1 MSNFRIIYACQ
12 AIGIKPC
19 YNKDGST
26 INGEAVALM
35 HGIQS
40 AGINTQF
47 PIDTVFEFAMS
58 QVYQNVENI
67 SEVEV
72 TLEKVFDGYP
82 LIYHMATKNAEG
94 TNLQSRGKPRSCLSL
109 GIYPDDKE
117 FVTGVAPVEV
127 YCSGMYVG
135 NISYNFSTDGN
146 FTESVTLVG
155 NSKQWF
161 PNSISPTN
169 SLGLTG
175 NAVTDATFRINGSGD
190 FPTNLDFNRTLSTA
204 GSESEAFNRFKGG
217 VQRRQYFRLDESELP
232 VSIFGIGSSGKGNA
246 YTGSYPNGSPKV
258 HIQSISISADFG
270 REDIFELGRKEP
282 YYKASNPTIEVTCDF
297 EVIATSGDFINALE
311 QGDPALALTPY
322 RGDNT
327 KEETIKLAIH
337 DGTYFDLGRKNKLQ
351 SVSYGGGDTGGG
363 NVSLSYSYRTYNDLR
378 ILAPSDPGSGLI
390 PYSASELSIITDII
404 T

>member
-12 AIGIKPC
+12 AVGIKPC
-19 YNKDGST
+19 YNKDGTT
-26 INGEAVALM
+26 INGDAVTLM

-47 PIDTVFEFAMS
+47 PIDTVFEYAMS
-58 QVYQNVENI
+58 QVYQNIENI
-67 SEVEV
+67 AEVEV

-82 LIYHMATKNAEG
+82 LIYHMATKNSNG
-94 TNLQSRGKPRSCLSL
+94 TNLQARSKARSCLSL

-161 PNSISPTN
+161 SENPTN
-169 SLGLTG
+169 PLGLTG
-175 NAVTDATFRINGSGD
+175 TAVTDATFMIGGSGD
-190 FPTNLDFNRTLSTA
+190 YPTNLDLNRTLANAGDST
-204 GSESEAFNRFKGG
+204 EAFNRFKGG
-217 VQRRQYFRLDESELP
+217 VQRRQYFRLDMSEIP
-232 VSIFGIGSSGKGNA
+232 VSIFGVGVTGNGNA
-246 YTGSYPNGSPKV
+246 YTGVYPNGQPKV

-282 YYKASNPTIEVTCDF
+282 YYKASNPTVEVTCDF

-311 QGDPALALTPY
+311 AGDPALALTPY

-378 ILAPSDPGSGLI
+378 ILAPSDPGSGVI
-390 PYSASELSIITDII
+390 PYSGPELAIVTDIL